1 MANELKSSAC
11 LYALYFFIALTI
23 VVIMGPHAAEHL
35 AQGTLVNPD
44 SYMRLVR
51 IQEALDHG
59 RWFGDVVS
67 GDVSGLGDVLPWSH
81 LLDGLILLL
90 RAPFRAIFQSDKAL
104 LWAGAITGPLSV
116 GLLGVLC
123 AWAVAPIA
131 ERAWLWIVP
140 VGVAA

>member
-1 MANELKSSAC
+1 MSSNMFNLLKSPTFQHI
-11 LYALYFFIALTI
+11 LYFFTGLTI
-23 VVIMGPHAAEHL
+23 VVLVSPHAAEHL
-35 AQGTLVNPD
+35 TQGTLVNPD

-90 RAPFRAIFQSDKAL
+90 RAPLRAIFQ
-104 LWAGAITGPLSV
+104 
-116 GLLGVLC
+116 
-123 AWAVAPIA
+123 
-131 ERAWLWIVP
+131 
-140 VGVAA
+140 

>member
-1 MANELKSSAC
+1 MNLQWISKMLYLSKSSTFWHV
-11 LYALYFFIALTI
+11 LYFFTALTI
-23 VVIMGPHAAEHL
+23 VVLMSPHVAEHL
-35 AQGTLVNPD
+35 MQGTLVNPD

-90 RAPFRAIFQSDKAL
+90 RAPL
-104 LWAGAITGPLSV
+104 
-116 GLLGVLC
+116 
-123 AWAVAPIA
+123 
-131 ERAWLWIVP
+131 
-140 VGVAA
+140 